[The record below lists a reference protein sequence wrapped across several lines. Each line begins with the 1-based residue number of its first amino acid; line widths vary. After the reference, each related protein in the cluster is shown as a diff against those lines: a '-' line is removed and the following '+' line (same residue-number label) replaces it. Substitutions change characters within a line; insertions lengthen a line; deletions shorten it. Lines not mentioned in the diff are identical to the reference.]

1 MSTQTPAISEAIR
14 RVALRQDLDAE
25 EAERAF
31 LEMIEG
37 RASDVQKSAFLIGLR
52 AKGETAAEVA
62 GGVRALR
69 RAMLAV
75 ASTDPDTLVDTCGTG
90 GGSVTT
96 FNIST
101 AAAFVVAGAGVRVA
115 KHGNRS
121 FSSRCGSADVLEAL
135 GIKIDLGPGEMERVL
150 ADVGLAFLFAPAFH
164 PAMRH
169 VGSVRRE
176 LGVPTIMNLLG
187 PLTNPAGVRRQVVGV
202 ADPGLMSIVAG
213 ALADLGHLRALVVH
227 GEPGLDELSPIG
239 VTRCLRIDQGR
250 VEEMSFDPQRELG
263 WNRFDVSDL
272 AGGEPRDNARLIE
285 AILSGGG
292 PSGARAAV
300 VLNAAAG
307 LYVAGVVEDLR
318 DGVALAGSVLDE
330 GRARSVLEA
339 LREAAPTAAGA
350 GEAARP
356 AQ

>member
-1 MSTQTPAISEAIR
+1 MSTQTPALSDAIR

-31 LEMIEG
+31 LEMMEG
-37 RASDVQKSAFLIGLR
+37 KASDVQKSAFLIGLR

-69 RAMLAV
+69 RAMVAV
-75 ASTDPDTLVDTCGTG
+75 GSADPDRLVDTCGTG
-90 GGSVTT
+90 GGAVTT

-101 AAAFVVAGAGVRVA
+101 AAGFVVAGAGVPVA

-121 FSSRCGSADVLEAL
+121 FSSRCGSADVLESL
-135 GIKIDLGPGEMERVL
+135 GINIDLAPEEMERVL
-150 ADVGLAFLFAPAFH
+150 ADVGLAFLFAPTLH

-169 VGSVRRE
+169 VGPVRRE

-202 ADPGLMSIVAG
+202 ADPGLLSMVAG

-227 GEPGLDELSPIG
+227 GEPGLDELSPVG
-239 VTRCLRIDQGR
+239 TTRCLSIDDGE
-250 VEEMSFDPQRELG
+250 VEEMSFDPVRELG
-263 WNRFDVSDL
+263 WTDLEMSDL
-272 AGGEPRDNARLIE
+272 GGGEPADNARLIE

-292 PSGARAAV
+292 PRGARAAV
-300 VLNAAAG
+300 ILNAAGG
-307 LYVAGVVEDLR
+307 LYVAGIVEGLREGVDL
-318 DGVALAGSVLDE
+318 AESVLDE
-330 GRARSVLEA
+330 GRAREILDA
-339 LREAAPTAAGA
+339 LREAAPGPGRVAGG
-350 GEAARP
+350 GEP
-356 AQ
+356 